1 MNNARG
7 SDTLLSTLSPF
18 FFDLLA
24 GGNTKGEGETP
35 FKMFSALSRCLQKP
49 KNRKGGKTFGVW
61 CLFSL
66 SAVRRKKTGN
76 TSPDKIKLF

>member
-1 MNNARG
+1 
-7 SDTLLSTLSPF
+7 
-18 FFDLLA
+18 
-24 GGNTKGEGETP
+24 
-35 FKMFSALSRCLQKP
+35 MFSALSRCLQKP